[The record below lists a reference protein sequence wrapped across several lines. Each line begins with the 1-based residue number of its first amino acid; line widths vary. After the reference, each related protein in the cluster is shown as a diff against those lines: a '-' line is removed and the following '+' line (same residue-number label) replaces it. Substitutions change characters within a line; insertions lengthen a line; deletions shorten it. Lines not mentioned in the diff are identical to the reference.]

1 MVLALGVAAGLGL
14 APAHGAGNP
23 QGFSVQN
30 EGVFALVHGLPRLG
44 RTALPAPGTASM
56 DAMLEWTNDYTSSVA
71 GNEGIV
77 IDVETRHLRLG
88 GSINLGGWVL
98 EATVPLLVHDEGV
111 LDATIDSWHDLTGF
125 PGGGRDTVPRDRFRV
140 FYQRDG
146 QALIDLDE
154 NDSTSGLGDIALG
167 IARQYGQTVVRAEF
181 KLPTGDAES
190 LTGSGGSSG
199 SISVDW
205 AGMLGQ
211 RWSGFFGIAAVAIAG
226 GDWLPGLQRNI
237 AGTAMGGVGYALLPT
252 LTAKLQFNAHSPL
265 YEDSD
270 LDQLRR
276 TALQLST
283 GLSWAV
289 SEHRTLD
296 IALVENPV
304 ARVAP
309 DVGLHIN
316 LRGAFGWR

>member
-1 MVLALGVAAGLGL
+1 
-14 APAHGAGNP
+14 
-23 QGFSVQN
+23 
-30 EGVFALVHGLPRLG
+30 
-44 RTALPAPGTASM
+44 
-56 DAMLEWTNDYTSSVA
+56 
-71 GNEGIV
+71 
-77 IDVETRHLRLG
+77 
-88 GSINLGGWVL
+88 
-98 EATVPLLVHDEGV
+98 
-111 LDATIDSWHDLTGF
+111 
-125 PGGGRDTVPRDRFRV
+125 
-140 FYQRDG
+140 
-146 QALIDLDE
+146 
-154 NDSTSGLGDIALG
+154 
-167 IARQYGQTVVRAEF
+167 
-181 KLPTGDAES
+181 
-190 LTGSGGSSG
+190 
-199 SISVDW
+199 
-205 AGMLGQ
+205 
-211 RWSGFFGIAAVAIAG
+211 
-226 GDWLPGLQRNI
+226 
-237 AGTAMGGVGYALLPT
+237 MGGVGYALLPT